1 MMTSGTYPPQP
12 PYGIAAVATYEIDGS
27 ADGFVASYCA
37 QLDAAGYAVRPVS
50 VPNLI
55 IDAPDLQ
62 LEADQRDG
70 ARTIYITLRS
80 GFGRRFAQLTFWD
93 APAPRLP

>member
-1 MMTSGTYPPQP
+1 
-12 PYGIAAVATYEIDGS
+12 
-27 ADGFVASYCA
+27 
-37 QLDAAGYAVRPVS
+37 VRPVS